1 MMALFE
7 KADADVQAQKA
18 AESTLR
24 SKRPYRESGQPTVS
38 MTRLAHFRP
47 SVMSELSP

>member
-24 SKRPYRESGQPTVS
+24 SKRQYRAKAASP
-38 MTRLAHFRP
+38 R
-47 SVMSELSP
+47 SE

>member
-18 AESTLR
+18 AESTHR
-24 SKRPYRESGQPTVS
+24 SKRPYRESGQR

>member
-18 AESTLR
+18 AESTHR
-24 SKRPYRESGQPTVS
+24 SKRPYRESGQPTVR